1 MKLMDL
7 RFVLLFGLT
16 FSLAGLGQAAPPRLE
31 IQPEGAA
38 SSFAKVAWDDDDG
51 FANEPWDDSDDD
63 NDRDEDEMIPQI
75 VQEVFLGTAVYPQ
88 EKGELQVNAGY
99 FQGNELLNDGQV
111 PFEVE
116 YGITDRF
123 QIGMELPLEV
133 HSPEEDFE
141 RGVHAVEFG
150 IYYNPLNDPVSRRA
164 VGLGY
169 DLAVGTELDDAGNRL
184 WVHEPYI
191 VGYQEIGS
199 VAFNVTGRLG
209 FATSGDESEV
219 EGEVALSMFREFGKL
234 VPMLEVATQWEGDE
248 NPIVLAPGMFWK
260 PRRGLQLGASLPIGL
275 NDDATSIG
283 CFALVVME
291 FGGEHD

>member
-1 MKLMDL
+1 MKFTYLHN
-7 RFVLLFGLT
+7 VLVIGV
-16 FSLAGLGQAAPPRLE
+16 FSLLAVFSQAEPPRLE
-31 IQPEGAA
+31 LLPAGSTSPI
-38 SSFAKVAWDDDDG
+38 STVAWDEDHLQDEFDDD
-51 FANEPWDDSDDD
+51 FDDHRD
-63 NDRDEDEMIPQI
+63 DEDEMIPQI

-88 EKGELQVNAGY
+88 EQGELQVNVGY
-99 FQGNELLNDGQV
+99 FQGNELLNDGNV

-123 QIGMELPLEV
+123 QIGLELPLEV
-133 HSPEEDFE
+133 HSPEDDFE
-141 RGVHAVEFG
+141 RGVHAVEWS
-150 IYYNPLNDPVSRRA
+150 IYYNPLNDPIRRRA
-164 VGLGY
+164 IGIGY
-169 DLAVGTELDDAGNRL
+169 DVEVATELDDEGERL

-219 EGEVALSMFREFGKL
+219 EGEVALSMFREFGNL
-234 VPMLEVATQWEGDE
+234 VPMLEVATQWERDE

-260 PRRGLQLGASLPIGL
+260 PRQGLQLGASLPIGL

-291 FGGEHD
+291 FGGDDD